1 MKYLILLT
9 VLLSLQFG
17 STAWGQKTAH
27 VNTQT
32 LMDTLPSRKKALAEI
47 AEVTKRSETELL
59 QMDKD
64 LQEAYN
70 KYMSVKKD
78 QSEQVNLYEESKLQ
92 KMQQELQNREKELT
106 TLVQNMTIT
115 MNDKTYKIIKEAVK
129 TVANKKGI
137 QYIIEEATA
146 VYAGGVSITNDAI
159 TELLRMDALTSK

>member
-1 MKYLILLT
+1 
-9 VLLSLQFG
+9 
-17 STAWGQKTAH
+17 
-27 VNTQT
+27 
-32 LMDTLPSRKKALAEI
+32 MDTLPSRKKALAEI

-106 TLVQNMTIT
+106 TLDQNMTIT